1 MAVHVKAIT
10 EIGYS
15 THENAL
21 FQPVGFFGAIITTFI
36 HLDCG
41 AEGAAA
47 APTSFDGDIDGT

>member
-1 MAVHVKAIT
+1 MVVHVKAIT

-15 THENAL
+15 PQEIAL
-21 FQPVGFFGAIITTFI
+21 FQPLGFFGAIITTFI

-47 APTSFDGDIDGT
+47 ASTRA